1 MNEKIDILIVE
12 DDQDLSEMLA
22 SYLINS
28 SYTVSVI
35 NDPLNVMSSL
45 KLHNYKII
53 LLDLTLPKIDGLVL
67 CELIR
72 KEYSIPIIIM
82 SARDHVSDK
91 VLGLEKGADD
101 YLPKPFDT
109 RELIARI
116 QVQLRRVST
125 TIDASQSFQDHE
137 FKCNKVTMKIH
148 FKGEPLDLTVA
159 EFGVLK
165 LFLMNR
171 GIVFSREQI
180 LDHVEGMNW
189 SSGDRS
195 IDVIISRLRTKL
207 ADNPKNP
214 TYFESIRGIG
224 YRMIKNE

>member
-1 MNEKIDILIVE
+1 MKNKIDILIIE
-12 DDQDLSEMLA
+12 DDLDLSDMLA

-28 SYTVSVI
+28 NYTVEVI
-35 NDPLNVMSSL
+35 HDPLKVLNNL
-45 KLHNYKII
+45 KDNIYKII
-53 LLDLTLPKIDGLVL
+53 LLDLTLPKIDGLAL

-72 KEYSIPIIIM
+72 QEHSLPIIIM
-82 SARDHVSDK
+82 SARDNVSDK

-116 QVQLRRVST
+116 QVQLRRVNT
-125 TIDASQSFQDHE
+125 TMGTELSFEDHE
-137 FKCNKVTMKIH
+137 FKCDKTTMKIH
-148 FKGEPLDLTVA
+148 FKNKPLDLTVA

-165 LFLMNR
+165 LFLLNR

-180 LDHVEGMNW
+180 LDSVDGMNW

-207 ADNPKNP
+207 DDNPKKP
-214 TYFESIRGIG
+214 KYFESIRGIG
-224 YRMIKNE
+224 YRMMLSE